1 MSKRKSSM
9 DIDDVIND
17 INKWLDDS
25 DDEAEDDLNEVNGDE
40 ENEEILPREQ
50 NASED
55 EIDFDWYDSGFSQN
69 RSIYRKQLTRKR
81 LVHSIDSS
89 LDESNFEPI
98 VYVNRNGNFE
108 TFTGYLG
115 PKTNKNTKTI
125 SQDSEFPSVTG
136 RQRTC
141 DTIHRPISCL
151 LPNTKAS
158 NIETFDDTFHLF
170 FDDKIMDM
178 IVHNTNNKIRE
189 ILSRLRNNHPAFIN
203 SNKNPYV
210 KETDHIEMN
219 ALSRLMHLRKL
230 LGMNL
235 QRVDYLFADEV
246 YYAFGSIMSKNRF
259 KFLLSHI
266 TFDKHIDCES
276 NWPTDR
282 FATALP
288 V

>member
-1 MSKRKSSM
+1 
-9 DIDDVIND
+9 
-17 INKWLDDS
+17 
-25 DDEAEDDLNEVNGDE
+25 
-40 ENEEILPREQ
+40 
-50 NASED
+50 
-55 EIDFDWYDSGFSQN
+55 
-69 RSIYRKQLTRKR
+69 
-81 LVHSIDSS
+81 
-89 LDESNFEPI
+89 
-98 VYVNRNGNFE
+98 
-108 TFTGYLG
+108 
-115 PKTNKNTKTI
+115 
-125 SQDSEFPSVTG
+125 
-136 RQRTC
+136 
-141 DTIHRPISCL
+141 
-151 LPNTKAS
+151 
-158 NIETFDDTFHLF
+158 
-170 FDDKIMDM
+170 MDM

-189 ILSRLRNNHPAFIN
+189 TLSRLRNNHPAFIN